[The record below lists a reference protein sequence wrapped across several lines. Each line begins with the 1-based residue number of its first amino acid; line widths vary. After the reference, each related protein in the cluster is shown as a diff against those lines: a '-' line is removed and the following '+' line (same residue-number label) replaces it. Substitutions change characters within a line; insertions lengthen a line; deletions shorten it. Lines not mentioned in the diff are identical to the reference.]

1 MTPDLIKSLIEA
13 SPAFAVTGFSVY
25 VLYKISMRAIE
36 ALEQNTKALARLEK
50 AMNTRALDRLEA
62 AIKESRNDQAVV

>member
-1 MTPDLIKSLIEA
+1 MTQDVLRQIIEA

-25 VLYKISMRAIE
+25 ALFKVSMRAID

-50 AMNTRALDRLEA
+50 AMNTRALDKLEA
-62 AIKESRNDQAVV
+62 AYKEGRQNA